1 MAAALGDQN
10 PRFKGENI
18 LVMEL
23 DLPDRRTYDYDGE
36 ESILE
41 AQSALDAV
49 LDESN
54 HGSIL
59 PLDNIVNSTF
69 KDDSAL
75 GLKKASKTSRGK
87 MRRFSVM

>member
-1 MAAALGDQN
+1 M
-10 PRFKGENI
+10 
-18 LVMEL
+18 
-23 DLPDRRTYDYDGE
+23 
-36 ESILE
+36 E
-41 AQSALDAV
+41 AQNALDAV
-49 LDESN
+49 LDESS

-59 PLDNIVNSTF
+59 PLDIIVNSTF